1 MIKYEKGNVFD
12 HLSEPCIFVHG
23 CNAQRT
29 MGSGVAKVIKFRYP
43 EVYMAYLEMEQELGN
58 VSYTYFGCDL
68 IMCNL
73 ISQRNYGY
81 DVKSYVT
88 YSAIAEGLMEIGK
101 LARDMKL
108 PIKMPFIGGGLGGGN
123 REILKDVFE
132 NTLFDL
138 DVTVFSLENQYLT
151 KYNYYSEID

>member
-12 HLSEPCIFVHG
+12 HLNEPCIFVHG

-29 MGSGVAKVIKFRYP
+29 MGSGVAKTIKSTYP
-43 EVYMAYLEMEQELGN
+43 EVYVAYIEMDQKLGE
-58 VSYTYFGCDL
+58 VSYVRFDNQV

-81 DVKSYVT
+81 DGKVYVSYK
-88 YSAIAEGLMEIGK
+88 AIYQGLLEIGDMARK
-101 LARDMKL
+101 LRL
-108 PIKMPFIGGGLGGGN
+108 PIKMPFIGSGLGGGDFGV
-123 REILKDVFE
+123 LKDIFE

-138 DVTVFSLENQYLT
+138 DVTVFSLEN
-151 KYNYYSEID
+151 